1 MFAPRWRKVLRD
13 LWSNK
18 TRTTLV
24 ILSISIGITAI
35 GMVMGAQ
42 GIVDQSLPAAYAAV
56 NPSDGI
62 IFCLSTFD
70 DDMIESIEA
79 MPEVDK
85 AEGRR
90 FVNVRFR
97 SENETGDE
105 VWYNMQLNAIPNYE
119 EMAINRVAAEEGE
132 FPPSRHSLL
141 IERASLSPTLGLGDV
156 EIGDELIIEP
166 PNGRERLVRM
176 TGTLHDMSQ
185 LPAFING
192 SGYGYINFDT
202 LEWLGE
208 PRDYNQIVFT
218 VAENDMD
225 PEHVNAVAK
234 AVQEKLERAGVN
246 VIFALVPPPGEHPA
260 QSFLDAL
267 STILGAI
274 GVLSL
279 ALSMFLIV
287 NTLSAIMAQQV
298 RQIGIMKAVGGQASQ
313 IIGMYFLMVLLF
325 GLIAVL
331 IAIPLAALGALAL
344 ASFFAGFLNFDLE
357 GFQLSTR
364 VIMIQAAIGLTV
376 PLLAALLPTL
386 RGVSVTVREAI
397 SEQGLGK
404 GQFGTGVIDRF
415 FVGLRR
421 VLPMERPMQIS
432 LRNTFRRKARLTL
445 TLITLSL
452 ASTIFVSIFSIRA
465 SLQQTVDDVL
475 NLFDYDV
482 QIIFDRS
489 YRIQRIENQVL
500 TLPGVESVETWGF
513 GSTRRIRLDDTESDS
528 IIIYAPTWNAE
539 TLNPTI
545 IEGRWL
551 MEEDTNGI
559 VINTDFLGAEEDVVL
574 GDTVTL
580 NIENKERDFVIVGI
594 SRGALTGAS
603 LFMNRDYFSRITND
617 VGRAQISLV
626 QLTDRSAE
634 NQAVLG
640 QNIEQAY
647 RDSGFRV
654 QQMQTIAQARTIIS
668 TIFDVIIIFLLAMA
682 VLLGIVGGLG
692 LMGTMSINVLER
704 TREIGVMRA
713 IGASNHSVLR
723 IVLVEGLLI
732 GLISW
737 VIGGALALPAS
748 RILTNTVGTQ
758 LLQAAPSYIFSTNG
772 AILWLFI
779 VLLLALMAS
788 WLPARG
794 ASRLTV
800 REVLSYE

>member
-1 MFAPRWRKVLRD
+1 MISPRWRKVLRD

-18 TRTTLV
+18 TRTILV
-24 ILSISIGITAI
+24 LLSIAIGITAI

-42 GIVDQSLPAAYAAV
+42 VIVDQSLPAAYASV
-56 NPSDGI
+56 NPSDGL

-90 FVNVRFR
+90 FVNVRFQTDD
-97 SENETGDE
+97 ET
-105 VWYNMQLNAIPNYE
+105 WYNMQLNAIPDYK
-119 EMAINRVAAEEGE
+119 EMAINRVAAQDGE
-132 FPPSRHSLL
+132 FPPPRHALL
-141 IERASLSPTLGLGDV
+141 IERASLSPSLGLGNV
-156 EIGDELIIEP
+156 EIDDVLTIEP
-166 PNGRERLVRM
+166 PNGKKRAVRM
-176 TGTLHDMSQ
+176 AGTVHDISQ

-208 PRDYNQIVFT
+208 PRDFNQVVFT
-218 VAENDMD
+218 VAENRLDAD
-225 PEHVNAVAK
+225 HVNAVAK
-234 AVQEKLERAGVN
+234 AVQKKLERANVN

-260 QSFLDAL
+260 QSFLDTL

-298 RQIGIMKAVGGQASQ
+298 RQIGIMKAIGGRGYQ
-313 IIGMYFLMVLLF
+313 ITGMYFVMVLLF
-325 GLIAVL
+325 GVIAVL
-331 IAIPLAALGALAL
+331 IAIPLAGLGALGL
-344 ASFFAGFLNFDLE
+344 ASFFAGFLNFDLA
-357 GFQLSTR
+357 GFQLSPR
-364 VIMIQAAIGLTV
+364 VVLVQVLIGLTV
-376 PLLAALLPTL
+376 PMLAASVPTW
-386 RGVSVTVREAI
+386 RGVSVTVQKAI

-404 GQFGTGVIDRF
+404 GQFGTGIIDRF
-415 FVGLRR
+415 FVGLRYI
-421 VLPMERPMQIS
+421 LPIERPMQIS

-452 ASTIFVSIFSIRA
+452 ASVIFVSIFSIRA

-475 NLFDYDV
+475 NLFDYDI

-489 YRIQRIENQVL
+489 YRVQRIENEVIN
-500 TLPGVESVETWGF
+500 LPGVASVETWGF
-513 GSTRRIRLDDTESDS
+513 GSTRRVRPDDTESDS
-528 IIIYAPTWNAE
+528 IIIYAPAWNAE

-545 IEGRWL
+545 VEGRWL
-551 MEEDTNGI
+551 LEDDANAI
-559 VINTDFLGAEEDVVL
+559 VVNTDFIGAEEDVEL
-574 GDTVTL
+574 YDTVTL
-580 NIENKERDFVIVGI
+580 NVENKDRDFIIVGI
-594 SRGALTGAS
+594 SRGALTGANV
-603 LFMNRDYFSRITND
+603 FMNRDYYAQITND

-626 QLTDRSAE
+626 QLTDRSAD
-634 NQAVLG
+634 NQAKLG
-640 QNIEQAY
+640 QIIEERY
-647 RDSGFRV
+647 RNSGFRV

-668 TIFDVIIIFLLAMA
+668 TIFDVIVIFLLAMA

-692 LMGTMSINVLER
+692 LMGTMSINVIER

-713 IGASNHSVLR
+713 IGASNRSVLR
-723 IVLVEGLLI
+723 IVLVEGILI

-737 VIGGALALPAS
+737 FIGSALALPAS
-748 RILTNTVGTQ
+748 RVLTNTVGTT